1 MIATPNM
8 QTLGYNQNSLFA
20 YRILEPKLNDRQRE
34 VYDAM
39 RMMNRKFT
47 DNDLADFLGWKI
59 NCITNRRG
67 ELLKKRLIRK
77 SGDVIQNGRK
87 ASLWECGIIS

>member
-1 MIATPNM
+1 MTILYQKT
-8 QTLGYNQNSLFA
+8 GYAPNSLFA
-20 YRILEPKLNDRQRE
+20 FSFLQPKLSDRQRE

-39 RMMNRKFT
+39 RMMNRSFT
-47 DNDLADFLGWKI
+47 DKDLSDFMSIPI
-59 NCITNRRG
+59 NSITPRRG
-67 ELLKKRLIRK
+67 ELLKKGLIRK